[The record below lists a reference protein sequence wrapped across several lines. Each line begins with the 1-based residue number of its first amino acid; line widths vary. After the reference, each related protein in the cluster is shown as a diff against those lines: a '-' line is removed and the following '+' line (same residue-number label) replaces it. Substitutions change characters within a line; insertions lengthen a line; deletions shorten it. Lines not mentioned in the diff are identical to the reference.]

1 MARGGRRQG
10 QPGKSYANRKDLNV
24 VRADQPGSSATP
36 PPQPEQPRQRILPD
50 AIPNLNSPTAQPDI
64 PIEVGVRAA
73 DPMMVGTP
81 GSYDSSL
88 LLAAFADLS
97 IIELREY
104 EAEIHEGQGHSG
116 RSALVGLVAHR

>member
-1 MARGGRRQG
+1 VVTLARGGRRQG

-73 DPMMVGTP
+73 DPMMFGTP

-88 LLAAFADLS
+88 LLAALQADPDNPDLNRLRDRMLLKG
-97 IIELREY
+97 EL
-104 EAEIHEGQGHSG
+104 
-116 RSALVGLVAHR
+116 